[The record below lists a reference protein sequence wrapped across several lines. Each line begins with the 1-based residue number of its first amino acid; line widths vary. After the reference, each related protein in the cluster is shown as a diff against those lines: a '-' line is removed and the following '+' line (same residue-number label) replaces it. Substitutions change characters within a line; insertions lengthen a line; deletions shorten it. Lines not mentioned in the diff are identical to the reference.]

1 MDCTTDGSHA
11 DQLSIIIRY
20 LNRSL
25 DIVERLVSVQRVKES
40 SAEGLFNTLQ
50 EILKESSLS
59 LKDAVGQSYDG
70 ASVMTEKK
78 YKGVKTLVQQVN
90 PQCIF
95 IWTFDHVLNLVIM
108 EACGSSLAAKS
119 LFGALEKLYG
129 FFRNPGSV
137 VTFLKSQIFNKK
149 RVSTKR

>member
-1 MDCTTDGSHA
+1 
-11 DQLSIIIRY
+11 
-20 LNRSL
+20 
-25 DIVERLVSVQRVKES
+25 
-40 SAEGLFNTLQ
+40 
-50 EILKESSLS
+50 
-59 LKDAVGQSYDG
+59 
-70 ASVMTEKK
+70 MTGK

-119 LFGALEKLYG
+119 LFGALEKLHA

-137 VTFLKSQIFNKK
+137 VTFLKRSKRNPIFNKFTDHK
-149 RVSTKR
+149 EY